1 MKSLSK
7 LLVISVALLG
17 LGLTTVSLDAQA
29 ACRCGKRVVVVKHYY
44 RHNFV
49 RYYNPN
55 AGILTQWNCCN
66 PCPCPRPCCGGGI
79 LSSLF

>member
-7 LLVISVALLG
+7 LLIASVALLG
-17 LGLTTVSLDAQA
+17 LGLTAVSVDAQA
-29 ACRCGKRVVVVKHYY
+29 YVRGKRVVVVKHYY
-44 RHNFV
+44 RHHCC

-66 PCPCPRPCCGGGI
+66 PRPCCGCGGGGL
-79 LSSLF
+79 LSFVF